1 MAKFILIDQ
10 SKSLSLVLGPFSG
23 MFPLEKLGNRMS
35 DQAKDETQTRR
46 KQSREERRRQLI
58 EATIRVI
65 AAQGYAAITLADVA
79 RMAGHSYGMVNFHFS
94 SKDNLLAETLDYLS
108 EEYRNNWQSAL
119 AAAPPDPA
127 SQIAALLQADFN
139 PAIVTPERLSAWVSF
154 WGESQNRPLYQAHC
168 GANDAAYI
176 ATFESLCDRMN
187 KDHGYGQDPVK
198 VARALRVLTEG
209 LWLELMTRIG
219 DIELTAAL
227 ETVWTSAAALYPRH
241 FGPQGLLPAKA

>member
-1 MAKFILIDQ
+1 M
-10 SKSLSLVLGPFSG
+10 P
-23 MFPLEKLGNRMS
+23 
-35 DQAKDETQTRR
+35 DQATQEPQTRR

-58 EATIRVI
+58 EATIR
-65 AAQGYAAITLADVA
+65 ALATQGYAAITLADVA
-79 RMAGHSYGMVNFHFS
+79 REARLSYGLVNFHFA
-94 SKDNLLAETLDYLS
+94 SKENLLAETLDYLS
-108 EEYRNNWQSAL
+108 NEYRNNWQSAL
-119 AAAPPDPA
+119 AAAPPAPA
-127 SQIAALLQADFN
+127 RQIAALLQADFN

-176 ATFESLCDRMN
+176 ATLETLCGQMN
-187 KDHGYGQDPVK
+187 RDHGYGQDPVK

-227 ETVWTSAAALYPRH
+227 ETVWTSAAAFYPRH
-241 FGPQGLLPAKA
+241 FGPKGLLPGGG